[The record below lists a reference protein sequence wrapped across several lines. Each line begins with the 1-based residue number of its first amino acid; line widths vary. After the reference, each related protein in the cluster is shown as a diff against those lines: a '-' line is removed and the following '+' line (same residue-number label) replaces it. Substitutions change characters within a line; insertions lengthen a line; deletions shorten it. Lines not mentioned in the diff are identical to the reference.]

1 MAENVKTRIL
11 LRSDIASAWTA
22 ANPVLLKG
30 EVGIEYNPAVA
41 PAEGHVIKIKIGDGT
56 TAWNALG
63 YVADYDASIAAIN
76 AQITTLNGA
85 DDVNGSVSQKI
96 KAAIDG
102 LASVYQKKLP
112 EGAATGKYLTAD
124 AGGNLIWKAVA
135 DPTWANI
142 TGNIADNAALVAE
155 FAKKQNVIS
164 ETNKL
169 GAALVEETGEK
180 KFVSQAE
187 KEKIA
192 KIDTIETSLGNK
204 VDREEGKSL
213 IDVTDITKLA
223 GIAEGAQVNVIEGIQ
238 VDGVDVAVGEGKKV
252 NITGLATDASLNA
265 AVERIATIE
274 GKEAGWDNKYTKA
287 ETDALLNA
295 KANAENV
302 YAKSEVYTKSEVDG
316 KIAEIHKWSYS
327 IVNEVPTVETAEEFV
342 IYLVKDEHNDYKE
355 YIKVNTGTTEAPAYV
370 IEQLGD
376 FHVDLSNYYTKEE
389 VNTELAKKQDKLT
402 AGDGVVID
410 ENNKISINVPA
421 ATKVYQVEV
430 AAGAEHL
437 NAINTAVGE
446 NVKNA
451 GDVAIVKEAIG
462 DTTQKQYCAYV
473 FDGENWVAMDGNYNA
488 ENVYFAEDL
497 IYTKQI
503 GELPAVP
510 ASGAATLSAKGKNIK
525 TVLSSILAQRKQ
537 PSVTNPAVTLNGQ
550 QSNSENE
557 IGTTITVSGKTLS
570 ASLSAGSYTYGP
582 ATGVTATAWSTKVSY
597 TQGKTGEIATGET
610 SSLPYEYNFQ
620 LGTDGNTVAVKFE
633 ATATHSAGAVAKD
646 NLGDDSNPV
655 KQVAAGTKTQT
666 STATYSSYRKMFY
679 GTRVDATELD
689 SAKIRALTGVK
700 DAPYANNSLLVNIPT
715 GAKRVVI
722 AVPGSREVT
731 SVKDVND
738 SSAEIISA
746 FEKQTVAVEGAEN
759 YTAINYN
766 VYICDYANPATAV
779 NTYKVTIK

>member
-11 LRSDIASAWTA
+11 LRSDIASEWARV
-22 ANPVLLKG
+22 NPVLLKG

-41 PAEGHVIKIKIGDGT
+41 PAEGRVIKIKIGDGT

-76 AQITTLNGA
+76 EQITTLNGA
-85 DDVNGSVSQKI
+85 DTVTGSVSQKI

-102 LASVYQKKLP
+102 LASVYQEKLP
-112 EGAATGKYLTAD
+112 TGTTGQYLAI
-124 AGGNLIWKAVA
+124 GESGNLIWKSIA

-142 TGNIADNAALVAE
+142 TGNITENAALVAE

-192 KIDTIETSLGNK
+192 KIDTIETNLDSK
-204 VDREEGKSL
+204 VDKENGKSL
-213 IDVTDITKLA
+213 VLDTEIAKLA
-223 GIAEGAQVNVIEGIQ
+223 DIEANAQANVIEEIK
-238 VDGVDVAVGEGKKV
+238 VNGVKVEPTAKSV
-252 NITGLATDASLNA
+252 NITGLATDANLNA
-265 AVERIATIE
+265 AVARIAAIE
-274 GKEAGWDNKYTKA
+274 GKEEGWNDKYTQA
-287 ETDALLNA
+287 ATNELLKA
-295 KANAENV
+295 KANAADV
-302 YAKSEVYTKSEVDG
+302 YAKTETYSRTEIDG
-316 KIAEIHKWSYS
+316 KIAAIHKWSYS
-327 IVNEVPTVETAEEFV
+327 IVKTIPTTETAEEFV
-342 IYLVKDEHNDYKE
+342 IYLVKDEFGDYKE
-355 YIKVNTGTTEAPAYV
+355 YIKVNTGSAEAPVYV

-389 VNTELAKKQDKLT
+389 VNTELAKKQNKLT

-421 ATKVYQVEV
+421 ATKVYQVEI
-430 AAGAEHL
+430 AAGVEHL
-437 NAINTAVGE
+437 GAINTAVGE

-451 GDVAIVKEAIG
+451 GDVAIVKEAIS

-497 IYTKQI
+497 TYTKQI

-537 PSVTNPAVTLNGQ
+537 PSVTDPAVTLNGQ
-550 QSNSENE
+550 QSSSENE
-557 IGTTITVSGKTLS
+557 IGTTITVSGQTLS
-570 ASLSAGSYTYGP
+570 ASLSAGKYTYGP

-620 LGTDGNTVAVKFE
+620 LGADGNTVAVKFE
-633 ATATHSAGAVAKD
+633 ATATHGAGVVAKD
-646 NLGDDSNPV
+646 NLGDASNPV

-700 DAPYANNSLLVNIPT
+700 EAAYANNGLSVNIPT

>member
-11 LRSDIASAWTA
+11 LRSDIASEWARV
-22 ANPVLLKG
+22 NPVLLKG
-30 EVGIEYNPAVA
+30 EVGIEYNPAVT
-41 PAEGHVIKIKIGDGT
+41 PAEGRVIKIKIGDGT

-124 AGGNLIWKAVA
+124 GEGNLIWKAVA

-142 TGNIADNAALVAE
+142 TGNITDNAALVAE

-192 KIDTIETSLGNK
+192 EIDTIKTNLDSK
-204 VDREEGKSL
+204 VTKEDGKSL
-213 IDVTDITKLA
+213 VSNTEIAKLA
-223 GIAEGAQVNVIEGIQ
+223 DIEVGAQANVIEEIK
-238 VDGVDVAVGEGKKV
+238 VNGVKVEPTAKSV
-252 NITGLATDASLNA
+252 NITGLATDANLNA
-265 AVERIATIE
+265 AVERIAAIE
-274 GKEAGWDNKYTKA
+274 GKEAGWNDKYTKA
-287 ETDALLNA
+287 ATDALLNA
-295 KANAENV
+295 KANAADV
-302 YAKSEVYTKSEVDG
+302 YAKTEVYTKSEVDG
-316 KIAEIHKWSYS
+316 KIAGIHKWSYS
-327 IVNEVPTVETAEEFV
+327 IVNEVPTPETAEEFV
-342 IYLVKDEHNDYKE
+342 IYLVKDEFGDYKE
-355 YIKVNTGTTEAPAYV
+355 YIKVNTGSAEAPVYV

-389 VNTELAKKQDKLT
+389 VNTELAKKQNKLT

-421 ATKVYQVEV
+421 ATKVYQVEI

-437 NAINTAVGE
+437 GAINTAVGE

-451 GDVAIVKEAIG
+451 GDVAIVKEAIS

-537 PSVTNPAVTLNGQ
+537 PSVINPAVTLNGQ

-610 SSLPYEYNFQ
+610 SSLPYAYNFQ

-633 ATATHSAGAVAKD
+633 ATATHGVGAVAKD
-646 NLGDDSNPV
+646 NLGDESNPV

-700 DAPYANNSLLVNIPT
+700 DAPYANNSLSVNIPT

-722 AVPGSREVT
+722 AVPGSRAVT

>member
-11 LRSDIASAWTA
+11 LRSDIASEWARV
-22 ANPVLLKG
+22 NPVLLKG

-41 PAEGHVIKIKIGDGT
+41 PSEGRVIKIKIGDGT

-85 DDVNGSVSQKI
+85 DDVDGSVSQKI

-112 EGAATGKYLTAD
+112 EGTTGQYLAIGED
-124 AGGNLIWKAVA
+124 GNLIWKAVA

-142 TGNIADNAALVAE
+142 KGNIADNEALVAE
-155 FAKKQNVIS
+155 FAKKQDVIS

-192 KIDTIETSLGNK
+192 KIDTIETNLGNK
-204 VDREEGKSL
+204 VDKVQGKSL
-213 IDVTDITKLA
+213 VLDTEIAKLA
-223 GIAEGAQVNVIEGIQ
+223 DIEANAQVNVIEGIQ

-252 NITGLATDASLNA
+252 NITGLATDANLNA
-265 AVERIATIE
+265 AVARIAAIE
-274 GKEAGWDNKYTKA
+274 GKEEGWNDKYTQA
-287 ETDALLNA
+287 ATNELLKA
-295 KANAENV
+295 KANAADV
-302 YAKSEVYTKSEVDG
+302 YAKTETYSRTEIDG
-316 KIAEIHKWSYS
+316 KIAAIHKWSYS
-327 IVNEVPTVETAEEFV
+327 IVETIPTPETAEEFV

-355 YIKVNTGTTEAPAYV
+355 YIKVNTGSAESPAYV

-376 FHVDLSNYYTKEE
+376 FHVDLSNYYTKGE
-389 VNTELAKKQDKLT
+389 VDTELAKKQNKLT

-421 ATKVYQVEV
+421 ATKVYQVEI

-437 NAINTAVGE
+437 GAINTAVGE

-451 GDVAIVKEAIG
+451 GDVAIVKEAIS

-537 PSVTNPAVTLNGQ
+537 PSVTNPAVTLNGY
-550 QSNSENE
+550 QSNSDNE

-610 SSLPYEYNFQ
+610 NSLPYAYNFQ

-633 ATATHSAGAVAKD
+633 ATATHGAGAVAKD
-646 NLGDDSNPV
+646 NLGDESNPV

-679 GTRVDATELD
+679 GTRADATVLD

-700 DAPYANNSLLVNIPT
+700 EAAYANNSLSVNIPT

-759 YTAINYN
+759 YNAINYN